1 MDLDTRR
8 LRAFLTVAEE
18 LHFSRA
24 AEVLHL
30 SQPALSQQIR
40 ALEQELQVTL
50 FARTSRSVELTP
62 AGEAL
67 YGATPRALYEL
78 DRALEAAKR
87 ASVGTTGRL
96 IIGSVRTGLAGIV
109 PRVMREFATSRPG
122 FRLEIVHM
130 DTGQQLRALADR
142 RIDVGVV
149 RAATPTE
156 AVVVEPLVAEPLML
170 ALPADHRLA
179 AVEAVPPAVLADE
192 PFVSWPRHLGADF
205 FDIVV
210 AFCRRNGFN
219 PRVIAEGGDID
230 TQLALVA
237 AGFGVSLQ
245 PSFYAGAL
253 PDGVVFR
260 PLEGTAPKVALQLA
274 WRRDHAAAVADFAAA
289 ARRAVGQ

>member
-1 MDLDTRR
+1 
-8 LRAFLTVAEE
+8 
-18 LHFSRA
+18 
-24 AEVLHL
+24 
-30 SQPALSQQIR
+30 
-40 ALEQELQVTL
+40 
-50 FARTSRSVELTP
+50 
-62 AGEAL
+62 
-67 YGATPRALYEL
+67 
-78 DRALEAAKR
+78 
-87 ASVGTTGRL
+87 
-96 IIGSVRTGLAGIV
+96 
-109 PRVMREFATSRPG
+109 MREFATSRPG

-210 AFCRRNGFN
+210 AFCRRHGFS

-260 PLEGTAPKVALQLA
+260 PLEGDRAEGG
-274 WRRDHAAAVADFAAA
+274 AAAGVATGPRRGRGRLRGRGAPRGGAVIPAPAGSQARWARRNSSVRFHASVADC
-289 ARRAVGQ
+289 GS